1 MEGAPGRVSRGRA
14 PEISAQGRRRRLQ
27 GHAAAETS
35 ARADPTA
42 KDWPKPKPKP
52 KRKAKQTPTPKPKP
66 RARPSWKR
74 GSRAEAPVSDR
85 GSGRT
90 EFPRGTGEAPAG
102 RWRPRSE
109 STAWRGGHPARG
121 VPLGIRARRDPQVS
135 ASGCSSSCVGSLSR
149 CRCCSRRE
157 LSQLGRRSSGGGP
170 NAFFRPRDGS
180 AILLD
185 LPPPFAGRPRGTD
198 AERPGQHGQRSDD
211 EQREGRDRQVE
222 NQSHGARRVADRSF
236 SGRSAWAAPRCR

>member
-1 MEGAPGRVSRGRA
+1 MAPVRI
-14 PEISAQGRRRRLQ
+14 PYN
-27 GHAAAETS
+27 TPN
-35 ARADPTA
+35 PTA

-52 KRKAKQTPTPKPKP
+52 KPK
-66 RARPSWKR
+66 
-74 GSRAEAPVSDR
+74 
-85 GSGRT
+85 SGR
-90 EFPRGTGEAPAG
+90 RS
-102 RWRPRSE
+102 RHRPRSRSRGLNRAGSGGRGQRHRCRIGDQGGRNSHE
-109 STAWRGGHPARG
+109 GQEKHQQEDGGHGQNPRLGEVVILRG
-121 VPLGIRARRDPQVS
+121 ECPSVSALGAIPQVS

-170 NAFFRPRDGS
+170 NAFFRPCDGS

-185 LPPPFAGRPRGTD
+185 LPPPFAGRPRGSD